1 MGNVTQDVWNRL
13 EKIYSEVAA
22 LNDMIGLEYDIDS
35 DDYICTNQS
44 QVDEEWCDRD
54 LLADLDTLQADLGY
68 FLGK

>member
-22 LNDMIGLEYDIDS
+22 LNDMIGLEYDIDA

-54 LLADLDTLQADLGY
+54 LLVDLDTLQADLGY